1 MGQSSNDID
10 KILNDIKKRRGDMA
24 SSGAEKPTSVG
35 DLTSEILQKKAD
47 KAIELQKQG
56 AEKPTSV
63 GDLTSEILQKK
74 ADKASDLQ
82 KSGAEKTTQPSPAI
96 SPDNAK
102 KIQEFINPPTDDTAK
117 KQSDKFSEQMDEII
131 SGRKADDYVDENFR
145 QFFTQPVVVTKP
157 PEKTNVEIKHKKNG
171 LFKRKYI
178 TDSLSL
184 NLPDGKNMEKAAP
197 MPLVKT

>member
-47 KAIELQKQG
+47 KA
-56 AEKPTSV
+56 
-63 GDLTSEILQKK
+63 
-74 ADKASDLQ
+74 SDLQ
-82 KSGAEKTTQPSPAI
+82 KSSAEKTTQPSPAI

-102 KIQEFINPPTDDTAK
+102 KIQEFINPTTDDTAK

-184 NLPDGKNMEKAAP
+184 NL
-197 MPLVKT
+197 